1 MAGLENKS
9 LEVGLKCNMA
19 KSLLSKLLGMS
30 KAKKLGGRRDRHKR
44 KKRIAVAKK
53 KYGGFPF

>member
-1 MAGLENKS
+1 
-9 LEVGLKCNMA
+9 MA